1 MTQRLDIMN
10 GTSPHTGNNL
20 EYHEVDIS
28 RAIIGMIAYMAFIA
42 PIITLLSVSALEIG
56 SAYIMPVFF
65 MLLMAGI
72 YITEKYY
79 CRNIH

>member
-1 MTQRLDIMN
+1 MRQHAVIMN
-10 GTSPHTGNNL
+10 GTRPCTDNNQ

-28 RAIIGMIAYMAFIA
+28 RAIIGMIVYMACIA

-79 CRNIH
+79 CRNSH